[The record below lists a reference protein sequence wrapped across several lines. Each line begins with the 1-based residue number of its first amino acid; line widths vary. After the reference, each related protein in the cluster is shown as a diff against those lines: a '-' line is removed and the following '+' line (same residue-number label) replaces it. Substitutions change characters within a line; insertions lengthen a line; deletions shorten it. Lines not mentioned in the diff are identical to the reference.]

1 MMRPTVI
8 VGSWIKWVVWERIP
22 IETLSLGGDFVAL
35 RVIASDWTNCPLNI
49 EMQ

>member
-35 RVIASDWTNCPLNI
+35 RVIGSDCI
-49 EMQ
+49 